1 MSGAPSPEQALL
13 EPWRRAWPAALA
25 CWSRVVKLSEPR
37 WCLEPAQEK
46 KEGLTGSF
54 AMIRLD
60 DHAVV
65 ISLRQVAARRLSAY
79 APEVLAHEI
88 GHHMLAPGDLADHA
102 RCLVRMRAALQDL
115 AGKAA
120 FIANLYTDLLINDRL
135 QRVSELRMAEVYRA
149 LKAPDGGVLWALY
162 MRIYENLWSLN
173 PGDLGGSP
181 APEGADPAF
190 ELDAQLG
197 ARLVRHYSRDWLSG
211 AGGFAAL
218 CYPYLKVDVDNQ
230 PAFSALMD
238 ASGVLGEDG
247 AMPGGL
253 AELDDE
259 ELNGAQHPRANPAVN
274 GFPEEV
280 LDDGDGTPP
289 TEEGIKKPVPRPRPP
304 ADFRELMRSLG
315 VKLSDEDIIC
325 QYYREL
331 ALPHLVPFPERV
343 RHRASDPL
351 PESLDQWDTGSPM
364 EEIDWFES
372 VLVSPVIVPGV
383 TTVRRVYGTTEGSDP
398 EKEPLD
404 LYLGVDCSGSMTNP
418 ARGLSYPVVAGAVLA
433 LSALRAGAS
442 VMVVLSGEPGKY
454 TSTDGFVRREQEVM
468 RTLTAYLGTG
478 YTFGIPR
485 LAETFTDQARPRPA
499 HILIVTDSDIYAML
513 DGKDGAVG
521 TQTGWQVAKQARER
535 AGGGGTMVLHG
546 NLSHY
551 EPKRQQLIADGWDVH
566 NLSSQADLVAF
577 ARAFA
582 ARIYKQERTP

>member
-1 MSGAPSPEQALL
+1 MSEVEALL
-13 EPWRRAWPAALA
+13 APWRAAWPGALA

-37 WCLEPAQEK
+37 WCIEPQQEQ

-65 ISLRQVAARRLSAY
+65 ISLRQVAAKRLSAF
-79 APEVLAHEI
+79 ATEVLAHEI
-88 GHHMLAPGDLADHA
+88 GHHMLAPGDLSAHA
-102 RCLVRMRAALQDL
+102 VCLVRMRAGLQDL
-115 AGKAA
+115 AKQAG

-135 QRVSELRMAEVYRA
+135 TRISELRMAEIYRA
-149 LKAPDGGVLWALY
+149 LKVGDGGVLWALY
-162 MRIYENLWSLN
+162 MRIYENLWSLK
-173 PGDLGGSP
+173 PGDLGGYP
-181 APEGADPAF
+181 APKGADPAF

-197 ARLVRHYSRDWLSG
+197 ARLVRHYSRDWLAG

-218 CYPYLKVDVDNQ
+218 CYPYLKCDVDQ
-230 PAFSALMD
+230 QAAFRALLD
-238 ASGVLGEDG
+238 ADGVLGEGGD
-247 AMPGGL
+247 MPGGL

-259 ELNGAQHPRANPAVN
+259 ELDGPRHPRANGAVN
-274 GFPEEV
+274 GFPDEL
-280 LDDGDGTPP
+280 LDDGDGSAPS
-289 TEEGIKKPVPRPRPP
+289 EAGIKEPVARPRPP
-304 ADFRELMRSLG
+304 ADFRDLMRSLG

-331 ALPHLVPFPERV
+331 ALPHLVPFPQRIKQ
-343 RHRASDPL
+343 RASDPL
-351 PESLDQWDTGSPM
+351 PESLDQWDPGSPM

-372 VLVSPVIVPGV
+372 ILVSPVIVPGV

-485 LAETFTDQARPRPA
+485 LAETFTEKPRPRPA

-513 DGKDGAVG
+513 DGKDGVVG
-521 TQTGWQVAKQARER
+521 KQTGWEVAKQARER
-535 AGGGGTMVLHG
+535 AAGGGTMVLHG
-546 NLSHY
+546 NLSYY
-551 EPKRQQLIADGWDVH
+551 EPKRQQLIGDGWDVH

-582 ARIYKQERTP
+582 ARIYTQERTP